1 MTPPRGAPAERRP
14 WPAVLRGEIPVVLA
28 LLAAGL
34 LLGGVWVL
42 AAPRTAGA
50 ADPGES
56 RIAVDGLLALLQ
68 LGAGLVTAAGL
79 AVLPGRDRAVRLVTV
94 LLGSA
99 VGGLLAVPFGAARGL
114 HLHAPGSALL
124 WPLVVAVLTTLRM
137 LARLLFSPDGD
148 AGLRAAAPDAS
159 PSRSDI
165 A

>member
-1 MTPPRGAPAERRP
+1 MTDPWGGAARRRP
-14 WPAVLRGEIPVVLA
+14 WPSVIRREIPVVLA

-34 LLGGVWVL
+34 LLSGVWTL
-42 AAPRTAGA
+42 AAPSAAGA

-79 AVLPGRDRAVRLVTV
+79 AVLPGRDRVVRLVTV

-99 VGGLLAVPFGAARGL
+99 AGGLLAVPLGAVRGL
-114 HLHAPGSALL
+114 HLYAPGAALL

-137 LARLLFSPDGD
+137 LAGMVFSPDGG
-148 AGLRAAAPDAS
+148 AGLGGRGA
-159 PSRSDI
+159 
-165 A
+165 

>member
-1 MTPPRGAPAERRP
+1 MTDSWGAPARRRP
-14 WPAVLRGEIPVVLA
+14 RPAALRREIPVVLA

-34 LLGGVWVL
+34 VLGGIWAL
-42 AAPRTAGA
+42 AAPRAAGA

-68 LGAGLVTAAGL
+68 LGAGLVTAAAL
-79 AVLPGRDRAVRLVTV
+79 ALLPGRDRAVRLVTV

-99 VGGLLAVPFGAARGL
+99 AGGLLAVPLGAARGL

-137 LARLLFSPDGD
+137 LAGLLRSPDGD
-148 AGLRAAAPDAS
+148 AGLRGHGAITAADL
-159 PSRSDI
+159 RR
-165 A
+165 